1 MSTETAAP
9 TFTIA
14 GFSHVNLEVSDLDR
28 SLAFYRDTLGLEQVW
43 RPENNTNRGA
53 RLMVGSAQIHLSEV
67 AKVTERENY
76 FNPHVALLI
85 PFEAFQSTCAAVEAN
100 GLEWFREPNSR
111 DERGTTVWAAFIRD
125 PDDHLVELTTM

>member
-1 MSTETAAP
+1 MSTETEAP

-14 GFSHVNLEVSDLDR
+14 GFSHLNLEVSDLDR

-43 RPENNTNRGA
+43 RPENDTNRGA
-53 RLMVGSAQIHLSEV
+53 RLMVGSAQIHLSQV
-67 AKVTERENY
+67 AKVTPRENY

-85 PFEAFQSTCAAVEAN
+85 PFDAFESTCAAVKAN
-100 GLEWFREPNSR
+100 DLEWFLEPNSR

-125 PDDHLVELTTM
+125 PDGHLVELTTM